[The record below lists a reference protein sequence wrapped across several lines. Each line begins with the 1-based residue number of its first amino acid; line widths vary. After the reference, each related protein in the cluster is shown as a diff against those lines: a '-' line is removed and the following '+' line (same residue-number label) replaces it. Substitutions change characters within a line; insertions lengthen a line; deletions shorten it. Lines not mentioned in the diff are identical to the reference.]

1 MLRFIEV
8 LRFFQCRDPVGLG
21 LFSQD
26 VPPVLENGDYVLFV
40 VKEDNIFFIA
50 VSKNE
55 VSPMLAIEFIKRIIS
70 LFRAYINNVSETKI
84 RSNFSLIYQV
94 GVSGCADI

>member
-1 MLRFIEV
+1 M
-8 LRFFQCRDPVGLG
+8 GLG

-55 VSPMLAIEFIKRIIS
+55 LSPMLAIEFIKRIIS
-70 LFRAYINNVSETKI
+70 LFRAYINNVSEVKI
-84 RSNFSLIYQV
+84 RGNFSLIYQV
-94 GVSGCADI
+94 GVSGCVDV